1 MEENITNFIL
11 NENISLDFTNFI
23 RNLITVFILSILI
36 QLSYNKFSQS
46 LSNKDYF
53 SKNFVVLGITTCIVI
68 TIVKSSLALSL
79 GLVGALSIVRFRAAI
94 KEPEELVYL
103 FLVIA
108 AGLGTGAGQIKI
120 TIVGILF
127 TLIVIV
133 IYYKIYNKSQNTND
147 NQSTILNLVCN
158 KKYNE
163 KIFSTTLDI
172 LNKNCQRIVLN
183 SLSIND
189 KNIAN
194 INFEISFLNK
204 KSISNITKE
213 LQKQNNFSKIIF
225 SKNDSIS
232 L

>member
-204 KSISNITKE
+204 KSISSITKE
-213 LQKQNNFSKIIF
+213 LKKQNNFSKIIF

>member
-1 MEENITNFIL
+1 MENNIANFIL
-11 NENISLDFTNFI
+11 NENISLDFTNFL
-23 RNLITVFILSILI
+23 RNLITVFFLSILI
-36 QLSYNKFSQS
+36 QLIYNKFSQS

-127 TLIVIV
+127 TLIVI
-133 IYYKIYNKSQNTND
+133 IFYYKIYNKTNYSPD
-147 NQSTILNLVCN
+147 SESTILNLISN
-158 KKYNE
+158 KKYSE
-163 KIFSTTLDI
+163 KIFSSTLEI
-172 LNKNCQRIVLN
+172 LNKNCERIILN
-183 SLSIND
+183 SLSINEN
-189 KNIAN
+189 NIAN
-194 INFEISFLNK
+194 INFEMSLSNK

-225 SKNDSIS
+225 SKNDAIS

>member
-103 FLVIA
+103 FFIIA
-108 AGLGTGAGQIKI
+108 IGLANGANQF
-120 TIVGILF
+120 LF
-127 TLIVIV
+127 KMSNVV
-133 IYYKIYNKSQNTND
+133 EN
-147 NQSTILNLVCN
+147 
-158 KKYNE
+158 
-163 KIFSTTLDI
+163 IFSLYFLLQT
-172 LNKNCQRIVLN
+172 RFSIVDWL
-183 SLSIND
+183 SLVFCD
-189 KNIAN
+189 
-194 INFEISFLNK
+194 L
-204 KSISNITKE
+204 
-213 LQKQNNFSKIIF
+213 L
-225 SKNDSIS
+225 
-232 L
+232 

>member
-103 FLVIA
+103 FFVISIGLSNGANQFLLSIFATLVIVCFLF
-108 AGLGTGAGQIKI
+108 GRYIFENKFKKDNQ
-120 TIVGILF
+120 F
-127 TLIVIV
+127 TLDS
-133 IYYKIYNKSQNTND
+133 N
-147 NQSTILNLVCN
+147 ILNIN
-158 KKYNE
+158 
-163 KIFSTTLDI
+163 IFD
-172 LNKNCQRIVLN
+172 
-183 SLSIND
+183 ND
-189 KNIAN
+189 KKDIKEITSKIENKVEFLKLKSAN
-194 INFEISFLNK
+194 IEDKTSSYIFWYNLSHEKLDEFLDDIKNLSDKNVNISIYS
-204 KSISNITKE
+204 KSNAHE
-213 LQKQNNFSKIIF
+213 
-225 SKNDSIS
+225 
-232 L
+232 

>member
-1 MEENITNFIL
+1 MENNIANFIL

-23 RNLITVFILSILI
+23 RNLVTVFILTILI

-127 TLIVIV
+127 TLIVI
-133 IYYKIYNKSQNTND
+133 IFYYKIYNRNKNAKESE
-147 NQSTILNLVCN
+147 STILNLVCN
-158 KKYNE
+158 KKYSE
-163 KIFSTTLDI
+163 KILSSTLEV
-172 LNKNCQRIVLN
+172 LNKNCERIILN

-189 KNIAN
+189 NSIAN
-194 INFEISFLNK
+194 INFEISFINK

-213 LQKQNNFSKIIF
+213 LQKQSNFSKIIF